1 LAGRGIERFIEN
13 LSQSY
18 RYRWETME
26 TWTSIPP
33 SAEKKMVRSVKEM
46 EVVRTKT
53 VEEIEKWR
61 DEMLVKLRNTMNIK

>member
-1 LAGRGIERFIEN
+1 
-13 LSQSY
+13 
-18 RYRWETME
+18 
-26 TWTSIPP
+26 
-33 SAEKKMVRSVKEM
+33 MVRSVKEM